1 MIDQGKE
8 APSDAYL
15 APHQPQ
21 ATVWLGPDDLP
32 EETLM
37 ARVPY
42 NEAERLAAL
51 SRYGILDTLP
61 EQDFDDLAFL
71 ASHICGTPIALVSLV
86 DADRQWFRPE
96 SA

>member
-1 MIDQGKE
+1 
-8 APSDAYL
+8 
-15 APHQPQ
+15 
-21 ATVWLGPDDLP
+21 
-32 EETLM
+32 M
-37 ARVPY
+37 ARATY

-51 SRYGILDTLP
+51 RRYSILDSLP
-61 EQDFDDLAFL
+61 EQDFDDLVFL